1 MPWLQIALLIL
12 QLLKQ
17 FKGSVDAEQFA
28 TDVQASGSLPQA
40 NGEFLKWLWENRQ
53 QILEFIKMLI
63 DMVPTN
69 PPATTLAEETDIM
82 AQIDAL
88 ILELQS

>member
-28 TDVQASGSLPQA
+28 ADVQASGQLPA
-40 NGEFLKWLWENRQ
+40 ASGEFLKWLWENRDQ
-53 QILEFIKMLI
+53 VIEFVKIIIGMF
-63 DMVPTN
+63 PQS
-69 PPATTLAEETDIM
+69 PPATTLADEDQLT
-82 AQIDAL
+82 
-88 ILELQS
+88 ELQALLAELQG